1 MKNNSLGSLYLSL
14 IFTFCILPN
23 LLFGQ
28 RHFPRKDGK
37 IVYEK
42 VDSLKGF
49 SKEKLYGFSKKWFA
63 DTFKNSKAVIQTED
77 FETGQ
82 IIGKG
87 ETYIV
92 NPELE
97 AKGIIFLDILS
108 GSYRFTIQIDI
119 KDEKYRIRI
128 YDIARVNR
136 VAQYGYEILQP
147 IEDNDKRYSEDKR
160 RSEKWKMIS
169 PTISVHFY
177 GIMDSFSKEATEAK
191 SDDF

>member
-1 MKNNSLGSLYLSL
+1 MKNNSVGSLYVGL

-28 RHFPRKDGK
+28 SHFPRKDGK

-87 ETYIV
+87 ETYILS
-92 NPELE
+92 PEVE
-97 AKGIIFLDILS
+97 VKGIVFSDVVS
-108 GSYRFTIQIDI
+108 GDYRFSVQLDI

-128 YDIARVNR
+128 YDISRIVR
-136 VAQYGYEILQP
+136 VAEYGYENHLP
-147 IEDNDKRYSEDKR
+147 IEDNEKRYSQRKKL
-160 RSEKWKMIS
+160 SEQWKTFS
-169 PTISVHFY
+169 PVISVHFY
-177 GIMDSFSKEATEAK
+177 GIMESFSKKATEAK
-191 SDDF
+191 YDDF